1 MDIKQIETVIKKAV
15 IDKYDNYSK
24 AATMTGVPYPTVVRI
39 CDAPET
45 VKLATL
51 LRFLDRMD
59 LQIILTY
66 KV

>member
-1 MDIKQIETVIKKAV
+1 MDINQIKTIIQKAV

-39 CDAPET
+39 CDVTET
-45 VKLATL
+45 VKLSTL